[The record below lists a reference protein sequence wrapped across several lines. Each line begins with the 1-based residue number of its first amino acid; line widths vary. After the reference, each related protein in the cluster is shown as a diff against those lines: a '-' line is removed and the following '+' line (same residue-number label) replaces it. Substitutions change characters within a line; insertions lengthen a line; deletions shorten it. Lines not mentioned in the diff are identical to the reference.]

1 MTMSEDTMTTDIEDA
16 PVSEQSDIE
25 QPEPLTIEQIEAMLA
40 EQFPPV
46 PAAEP
51 FAGDETATWHYWSEM
66 DTAERGVPDEWV
78 WERLRNRR
86 DALLAACDWRVV
98 ADAPWDVAPWQAYR
112 QALRDLP
119 DATADPRLAVWPVQP

>member
-1 MTMSEDTMTTDIEDA
+1 MSEDNMIEKTVIDEQ
-16 PVSEQSDIE
+16 PVSETPALSIE
-25 QPEPLTIEQIEAMLA
+25 DIEAMLA
-40 EQFPPV
+40 EQFPPM
-46 PAAEP
+46 PPAEP
-51 FAGDETATWHYWSEM
+51 FAGDADATWTYWSDM

-86 DALLAACDWRVV
+86 DALLAACDFRVV

-119 DATADPRLAVWPVQP
+119 DATTDPRQADWPVQP